1 MTGETVPGTSLVGR
15 TDGAGGA
22 TTYNLAY
29 GPIRVGG
36 KTTQ

>member
-1 MTGETVPGTSLVGR
+1 MTGEAVPGTSLVGR

-22 TTYNLAY
+22 TTYILVQR
-29 GPIRVGG
+29 PIRVGG